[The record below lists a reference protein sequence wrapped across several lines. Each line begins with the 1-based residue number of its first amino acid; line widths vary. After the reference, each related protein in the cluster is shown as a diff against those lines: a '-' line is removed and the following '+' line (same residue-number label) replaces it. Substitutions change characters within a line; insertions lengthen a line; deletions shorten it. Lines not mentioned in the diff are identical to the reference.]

1 MDEEVRHPEGVA
13 TSRPR
18 FLKNSLDDGKHYLAD
33 QDEGDC
39 TDAAKESVATNN
51 YANGM
56 DLMDISNADPDVAA
70 MSTDALETLQE
81 AAVRLY
87 EIVVRP
93 AETEPSYGNVPSSGM
108 IVGTGAPE
116 MDVDHEISA
125 LGNVSSNGDDSGEL
139 AHFRKQ
145 ARAFAAKVSSDMDNM
160 DHSGDSVW
168 NGTSS
173 GSDHGKSS
181 RSRRMSQRLTM
192 TTRKSTANM
201 DKWRKRLQNAKSTAF
216 KQRLRVS
223 GVTSIVGILLEVTA
237 ASCFIIVSET
247 HAAYGDEDEE
257 HVGDLFRSL
266 SLTFLLLGLVAF
278 LLALLPTDR
287 RAVPV
292 GATILVVMII
302 IWVNIAVIF
311 AVNLLLHP
319 YTTDD
324 TNEKPGYPIVEGCIA
339 LTLAFAG
346 LCTAVYLI
354 HEVTCRRRMPKR
366 LLARMW
372 HACGVF
378 FLIVAVGTGTYVVFE
393 CIRSGADGL
402 YYVSAM
408 MTACMCARVARNP
421 DFRPWVQSYLGSR
434 AEAAGSAAAVAA
446 LVGDSSVDKVLE
458 MARMHF
464 HTVRADQI
472 CFEDLKSNEP
482 DAEIGMKSRKT
493 RLGEADAFISHS
505 WHDDPVEKWRALQA
519 WRRKFRQE
527 NHGVEPKLWIDK
539 YCIDQNDVENSLAC
553 LPIYLASCSRL
564 VVICGETYL
573 ERLWCITELFVFLEM
588 GGSPSNLEVIVLPDP
603 CDKIAQKIKN
613 FAPENA
619 RSFDM
624 ETTDILL
631 GVLEAGRFGLEG
643 IRKLVQDRFVPGSW
657 QLVFET
663 DPKAVTA
670 RSSSSLAAPD
680 ASGNDAKAVALRSTS
695 SLKVPEAMI
704 NMVMQTKAY
713 AAGSSSP
720 KAPEAVV
727 NAVVN
732 ETKAQA
738 CTSRSGSSLKAP
750 SFISSETKAGTSR
763 SSSSLAMRVLNFE
776 ALGPQLHPPAVREE
790 DGSSEESE
798 DSDTSEAGFSI

>member
-1 MDEEVRHPEGVA
+1 
-13 TSRPR
+13 
-18 FLKNSLDDGKHYLAD
+18 
-33 QDEGDC
+33 
-39 TDAAKESVATNN
+39 
-51 YANGM
+51 
-56 DLMDISNADPDVAA
+56 
-70 MSTDALETLQE
+70 
-81 AAVRLY
+81 
-87 EIVVRP
+87 
-93 AETEPSYGNVPSSGM
+93 
-108 IVGTGAPE
+108 
-116 MDVDHEISA
+116 
-125 LGNVSSNGDDSGEL
+125 
-139 AHFRKQ
+139 
-145 ARAFAAKVSSDMDNM
+145 
-160 DHSGDSVW
+160 
-168 NGTSS
+168 
-173 GSDHGKSS
+173 
-181 RSRRMSQRLTM
+181 
-192 TTRKSTANM
+192 
-201 DKWRKRLQNAKSTAF
+201 
-216 KQRLRVS
+216 
-223 GVTSIVGILLEVTA
+223 
-237 ASCFIIVSET
+237 
-247 HAAYGDEDEE
+247 
-257 HVGDLFRSL
+257 
-266 SLTFLLLGLVAF
+266 
-278 LLALLPTDR
+278 
-287 RAVPV
+287 
-292 GATILVVMII
+292 
-302 IWVNIAVIF
+302 
-311 AVNLLLHP
+311 
-319 YTTDD
+319 
-324 TNEKPGYPIVEGCIA
+324 
-339 LTLAFAG
+339 
-346 LCTAVYLI
+346 
-354 HEVTCRRRMPKR
+354 
-366 LLARMW
+366 
-372 HACGVF
+372 
-378 FLIVAVGTGTYVVFE
+378 
-393 CIRSGADGL
+393 
-402 YYVSAM
+402 
-408 MTACMCARVARNP
+408 
-421 DFRPWVQSYLGSR
+421 
-434 AEAAGSAAAVAA
+434 
-446 LVGDSSVDKVLE
+446 
-458 MARMHF
+458 MHF

-790 DGSSEESE
+790 DGSSEESLPWEAAGPQVPAPRPRHLTLKELLSSRNTRSRGASGGWCTCATRANLSWQQGPLSGSIPAGLMSEPAAHRVFGFLEVGAQLQILAASKSRKSLPE
-798 DSDTSEAGFSI
+798 DSD